1 MTFDPGRAVPRSR
14 LSQIRKY
21 QQGEKRMTTKLP
33 SFTRRS
39 FCHGLAAMAVLPLA
53 AHCGAITQTYLQHK
67 IQTSILEVPGARL
80 YYETHGSGPV
90 MLMVPGATGT
100 ADSFRRV
107 TEHLA
112 AHFTVVIYDRRGFSR
127 SQLDGPQD
135 YDHRL
140 ETDADDVRRLIE
152 HVSDGPATVFASS
165 SGAIVA
171 LKVLTRHPSVVRTLV
186 PHEPPA
192 VRLLAD
198 GQKWVNFFFEVYDLY
213 RQSGMDLALKKFREQ
228 AFAESD
234 RQHMAGAPKNEYTLA
249 NATYWFEHELRQYPT
264 VDLDL
269 DALKA
274 HADRI
279 VLMAGRESRGYPTYE
294 VNVELGKKLG
304 LGVIEL
310 PGGHVGFLTQP
321 AEFAREF
328 VQALAR
334 TQKNSG
340 TGDP

>member
-1 MTFDPGRAVPRSR
+1 
-14 LSQIRKY
+14 
-21 QQGEKRMTTKLP
+21 MTTKLS

-39 FCHGLAAMAVLPLA
+39 FCRGLAAMAVLPLA
-53 AHCGAITQTYLQHK
+53 ARCGAITQTYPQHK

-90 MLMVPGATGT
+90 MLMVPGASGT
-100 ADSFRRV
+100 ADSFKSI
-107 TEHLA
+107 TEHLV
-112 AHFTVVIYDRRGFSR
+112 AHYTVVTYDRRGFSR

-152 HVSDGPATVFASS
+152 HLGDEPAIVFGGS

-171 LKVLTRHPSVVRTLV
+171 LEVLTRHPSVVRTLV

-192 VRLLAD
+192 MRLLAD
-198 GQKWVNFFFEVYDLY
+198 GQKWINFFFEVYDLY
-213 RQSGMDLALKKFREQ
+213 RQSGIEPALKKFREQ

-234 RQHMAGAPKNEYTLA
+234 RQAMARAPKNEYTLA
-249 NATYWFEHELRQYPT
+249 NATYWFEHELRQYPA

-279 VLMAGRESRGYPTYE
+279 MLIAGRESRGYPTYE
-294 VNVELGKKLG
+294 LNVELGKKLG
-304 LGVIEL
+304 RELIEL

-328 VQALAR
+328 LQTLAW
-334 TQKNSG
+334 TEKK
-340 TGDP
+340 

>member
-1 MTFDPGRAVPRSR
+1 
-14 LSQIRKY
+14 
-21 QQGEKRMTTKLP
+21 
-33 SFTRRS
+33 
-39 FCHGLAAMAVLPLA
+39 MA
-53 AHCGAITQTYLQHK
+53 QTYPQRK

-80 YYETHGSGPV
+80 YYETHGGGPV

-112 AHFTVVIYDRRGFSR
+112 AHYTVVLYDRRGFSR

-135 YDHRL
+135 YSHRL

-152 HVSDGPATVFASS
+152 HLSDGPATVFGSS
-165 SGAIVA
+165 SGGVVG
-171 LKVLTRHPSVVRTLV
+171 LKVLTHHPSVVRTLV

-192 VRLLAD
+192 VRLLRD
-198 GQKWVNFFFEVYDLY
+198 GQKWVDFFFRVYDLY
-213 RQSGMDLALKKFREQ
+213 RQSGIEPALKKFREQ

-234 RQHMAGAPKNEYTLA
+234 RQHMAAAPKNEYTLA
-249 NATYWFEHELRQYPT
+249 NATYWFEHELRQYPAAN
-264 VDLDL
+264 LNL

-279 VLMAGRESRGYPTYE
+279 VPMAGRESRGYPCYE

-304 LGVIEL
+304 RNLIEL
-310 PGGHVGFLTQP
+310 TGGHIGFLTQP
-321 AEFAREF
+321 AEFAREA
-328 VQALAR
+328 VHALA
-334 TQKNSG
+334 QAGHGPKA
-340 TGDP
+340 